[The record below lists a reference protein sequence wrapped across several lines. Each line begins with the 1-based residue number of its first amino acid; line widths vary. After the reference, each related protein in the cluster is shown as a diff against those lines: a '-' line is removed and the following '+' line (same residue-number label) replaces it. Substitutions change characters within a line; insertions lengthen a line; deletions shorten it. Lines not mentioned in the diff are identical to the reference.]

1 MSPLTGKRLG
11 GPCPPLPP
19 HCRGLGAGTIRGCP
33 STPWLATRPVAMKCH
48 SGGGWHP
55 LAGAGSPLPEAMTS
69 SPNPAT
75 RRCLHWSPAKL
86 RHALSCPFPP
96 SGPVASA
103 SRSSC
108 PDSLSTL
115 RKQLTLFLPRLLQQL
130 GEPPPTP
137 FSATRL
143 LEPRLLLSLH
153 QTSSSQTRG
162 EGSFSS
168 PDTPPHTVH
177 KARPPGDKAVLFKQ
191 VLSGSAPPQPRLGSG
206 SLLGARRASAWR
218 DIRTE
223 AEELEDPVHG
233 ELDVG
238 GVVFQAQNEE
248 LFFIEDG
255 EPVQE
260 IHSVQPDLQPHLGPK
275 KKAGVSPGV
284 ALPAP
289 QALFQTC
296 CTRLVSQQAES
307 LSKQSP
313 SEGGF

>member
-19 HCRGLGAGTIRGCP
+19 HCRGLGAGTIRGCH

-86 RHALSCPFPP
+86 SRALSCPFSP

-137 FSATRL
+137 FSATQL
-143 LEPRLLLSLH
+143 LDL
-153 QTSSSQTRG
+153 
-162 EGSFSS
+162 SFSS
-168 PDTPPHTVH
+168 PSTRPA
-177 KARPPGDKAVLFKQ
+177 ARKQEERAVF
-191 VLSGSAPPQPRLGSG
+191 PPQTPLPTRYT
-206 SLLGARRASAWR
+206 RRA
-218 DIRTE
+218 
-223 AEELEDPVHG
+223 
-233 ELDVG
+233 
-238 GVVFQAQNEE
+238 
-248 LFFIEDG
+248 
-255 EPVQE
+255 
-260 IHSVQPDLQPHLGPK
+260 
-275 KKAGVSPGV
+275 
-284 ALPAP
+284 P
-289 QALFQTC
+289 QG
-296 CTRLVSQQAES
+296 TRRCFSNRY
-307 LSKQSP
+307 
-313 SEGGF
+313 